1 LIKTSVVAKTFLVF
15 LREHGEL
22 LAAATGVQQILVN
35 GRQQGYALSYARPM
49 QELRVI
55 NDDVMGGALYRG
67 ISSRASGAG
76 S

>member
-1 LIKTSVVAKTFLVF
+1 
-15 LREHGEL
+15 
-22 LAAATGVQQILVN
+22 
-35 GRQQGYALSYARPM
+35 M

-55 NDDVMGGALYRG
+55 NDDVMGGALYLG